1 MELSSDLEHPLVAVI
16 ERLKYL
22 RTVEIP
28 PVFGNLLELRI
39 GGAEVL
45 NDPHTVAGIEDVR
58 SLETPEKSDVY
69 SFIFRNFVSYSVTDE
84 MFIQS
89 ATDDVFEGGRIR
101 IYSQCHFLRFVAGT
115 TWATSHF
122 PGPLLHYQLNT
133 LDHTIDIVTA
143 ESPKLVVKQGQD

>member
-1 MELSSDLEHPLVAVI
+1 MI
-16 ERLKYL
+16 ERLQYL
-22 RTVEIP
+22 RTVEIS
-28 PVFGNLLELRI
+28 PVIGNFLKLSV

-45 NDPHTVAGIEDVR
+45 ENSHTVSGIENVR
-58 SLETPEKSDVY
+58 SLEVPEKSDIY
-69 SFIFRNFVSYSVTDE
+69 SFSFHNFVSYSVTDE

-101 IYSQCHFLRFVAGT
+101 IYSQSRFLRFVAAT
-115 TWATSHF
+115 TWATTDF

-143 ESPKLVVKQGQD
+143 GSPKLVVKQGWD